1 MIVSR
6 WTFKYS
12 NIPTRHIACATRH
25 DSFTRSLFF
34 FLYWKIRGEGGWLH
48 LTSMHF
54 PRSFVSSRLN
64 KWVEPNPDHGQR
76 STTIS
81 THVHCFL
88 NIYKYIYIYIY
99 THTHTYTRTRYM
111 HSKSDAGERERDG
124 AGCCEWVIY
133 ISCMVH
139 PLTPG

>member
-1 MIVSR
+1 VIVSR

-12 NIPTRHIACATRH
+12 NIPTRHIAYATRH

-34 FLYWKIRGEGGWLH
+34 FLYWKIRGEGGRLH

-88 NIYKYIYIYIY
+88 NIYKYIYIYI
-99 THTHTYTRTRYM
+99 HTHIHAHAIYALEERRGRERTRRSGMLRVSYI
-111 HSKSDAGERERDG
+111 HILHG
-124 AGCCEWVIY
+124 A
-133 ISCMVH
+133 
-139 PLTPG
+139 LTPG